1 MSGNSVVGTGQD
13 NWAMIN
19 GGSGDTNLQQ
29 EVYYRISPPSV
40 QGDDAVDLNRAIEE
54 RTFDLLKGF
63 SVMNVTDKRALLFN
77 FIHTPPSEN
86 FAGETLEEANNT
98 IYIHTHLS
106 KAKFD
111 KFSGDDCVLDCYF

>member
-1 MSGNSVVGTGQD
+1 MIKNVGN
-13 NWAMIN
+13 
-19 GGSGDTNLQQ
+19 GDTNLQK
-29 EVYYRISPPSV
+29 EVYSQISPPSAEGV
-40 QGDDAVDLNRAIEE
+40 DVVDLNGAIEE

-63 SVMNVTDKRALLFN
+63 SVINVTDERAPPHN

-86 FAGETLEEANNT
+86 FEGETLKEANNT

-106 KAKFD
+106 IAKFD